1 MESEGL
7 DGVYAAQVSEGDAG
21 GRCAVFGYVVVL
33 PEVEERFG
41 VEVDRVFCG
50 VEMD

>member
-1 MESEGL
+1 MESESL
-7 DGVYAAQVSEGDAG
+7 DGAYAAQVSEGDAG
-21 GRCAVFGYVVVL
+21 GRCAVLGYVV